1 MACIFFCKR
10 IEYSTQYLVLKTTHF
25 WSDFF
30 SFFFWEISGTF
41 WFSEGMSKFLFD
53 QKNHNNGDLFP
64 RFVKKDTYIAGE
76 IQTWFCFKSRIFV
89 TMNYKKEMVF
99 NHIFYTDFST
109 CIPISFKEKKTVY
122 LHLEDFDTRRFI
134 TEHLALTSDV
144 TYGLVQ
150 CSKIILLVPF
160 YIEIIDE
167 PLP

>member
-1 MACIFFCKR
+1 MLLRASLIFH
-10 IEYSTQYLVLKTTHF
+10 LK
-25 WSDFF
+25 
-30 SFFFWEISGTF
+30 
-41 WFSEGMSKFLFD
+41 
-53 QKNHNNGDLFP
+53 
-64 RFVKKDTYIAGE
+64 
-76 IQTWFCFKSRIFV
+76 
-89 TMNYKKEMVF
+89 
-99 NHIFYTDFST
+99 
-109 CIPISFKEKKTVY
+109 KKTVY

>member
-1 MACIFFCKR
+1 
-10 IEYSTQYLVLKTTHF
+10 
-25 WSDFF
+25 
-30 SFFFWEISGTF
+30 
-41 WFSEGMSKFLFD
+41 
-53 QKNHNNGDLFP
+53 
-64 RFVKKDTYIAGE
+64 
-76 IQTWFCFKSRIFV
+76 
-89 TMNYKKEMVF
+89 MNYKKG
-99 NHIFYTDFST
+99 NGLTIFSILILEVAYLFHL
-109 CIPISFKEKKTVY
+109 KKKTVY